1 MMPMSY
7 SATVTAKLLIAA
19 CLAVAASV
27 QAQQVSFYP
36 GLLAV
41 PDEDFTWLWGN
52 FDRAGA
58 GFGAQVA
65 LSGRDQ
71 GFECVMAA
79 RLVGPDRLTDTERRQ
94 IERDVES
101 GTSFIR
107 SAVDTLNFLSQRR
120 DLDWG
125 RLACER
131 LGQAESDR
139 QRDAM
144 IEQRL
149 RRRERPPR

>member
-1 MMPMSY
+1 MPMS
-7 SATVTAKLLIAA
+7 STARVTARLLIAV
-19 CLAVAASV
+19 CLAVAAPG

-58 GFGAQVA
+58 GFDAQVA
-65 LSGRDQ
+65 LSGSDQ

-79 RLVGPDRLTDTERRQ
+79 RLVSTDLLTDSERRQ

-101 GTSFIR
+101 GSSFIR
-107 SAVDTLNFLSQRR
+107 SAVDALNFLSQRR

-131 LGQAESDR
+131 LGQAEADR